1 MFDMVSYFLMFWKV
15 HWLFVSFAYHYCRI
29 NAYLSLQLSPISNG
43 FCEVILFVQQGRACV
58 MFRYLVVLL
67 YFVSDGLLFS
77 LGNLSYVSD

>member
-29 NAYLSLQLSPISNG
+29 NAYLSLQLAPISNG
-43 FCEVILFVQQGRACV
+43 FCEVILFLQQGHACV

-67 YFVSDGLLFS
+67 YFVNDGLLFS